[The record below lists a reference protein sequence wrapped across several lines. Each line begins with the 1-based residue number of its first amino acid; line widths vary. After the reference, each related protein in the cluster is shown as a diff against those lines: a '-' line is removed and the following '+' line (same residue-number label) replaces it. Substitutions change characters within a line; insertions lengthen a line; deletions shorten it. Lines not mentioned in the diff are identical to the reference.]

1 MSTKDGDRVKH
12 FQTGYFLKVLLAPI
26 RAQNLSRVK
35 KAGIVP
41 ALQNA
46 GILLEASRETSDRA
60 GTRED
65 WLLKGRSQAISR
77 ASLVE
82 LGQHFCVFLKVGID
96 LVWAVW
102 GFGPEDETVG
112 GFMKFTLY

>member
-1 MSTKDGDRVKH
+1 MK
-12 FQTGYFLKVLLAPI
+12 YFTVNLNPGVNVIVPVGTW
-26 RAQNLSRVK
+26 AQNLSRVK